1 MKINDYMNGRNE
13 GMAYALKIAK
23 EQGVEALEKE
33 CEFRRVTN
41 IPSQVSTKACNIAI
55 EKIKLNTI
63 DTIQILSIATL
74 ADEFGFGKKRLNR
87 FYRGV
92 NCLFKMMVDGGLYGK
107 KSTPD
112 DCINLM
118 RNKYGIDLDGK

>member
-74 ADEFGFGKKRLNR
+74 ADEFGFGKKRINR
-87 FYRGV
+87 FMERF
-92 NCLFKMMVDGGLYGK
+92 NLKTECLVDDYVTWNDLIQQIK
-107 KSTPD
+107 EEK
-112 DCINLM
+112 
-118 RNKYGIDLDGK
+118 GIELSIRKNE